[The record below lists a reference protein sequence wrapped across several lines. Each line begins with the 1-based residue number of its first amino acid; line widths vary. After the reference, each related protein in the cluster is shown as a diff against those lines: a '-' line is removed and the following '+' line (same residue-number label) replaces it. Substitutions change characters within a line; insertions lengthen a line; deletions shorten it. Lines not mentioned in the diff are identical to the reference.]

1 MASKKRD
8 PAYLKIERHLQ
19 SLILAGAGRS
29 EPLPP
34 EPELAE
40 KFKVSRMTARQAYQR
55 LANAGVIV
63 RRRGVG
69 SFVTGHFLEELPVE
83 GVPDF
88 SGWINGTE
96 TDRRVEEYGVVLAPP
111 AIAKALGLSKGDK
124 VTRVQRVR
132 TINGVPSLDL
142 RYMPA
147 SVHDRISFQEIE
159 HESILT
165 LLKNN
170 GFSIASGQVEI
181 DAHRANRDEASKL
194 HIEPGDPVLE
204 RRLLYRD
211 ENGRGV
217 LVGTSRYP
225 GGKAY
230 TFRFQFQADIG
241 AQNDT
246 PQPDTKHTA
255 ETKAK
260 RLKR

>member
-1 MASKKRD
+1 MTSKKHP
-8 PAYLKIERHLQ
+8 PAYLRIEQYLQ
-19 SLILAGAGRS
+19 SIILEGAGRS

-88 SGWINGTE
+88 SAWVDAAE
-96 TDRRVEEYGVVLAPP
+96 TGRRVEGYGLVPAP
-111 AIAKALGLSKGDK
+111 ADMARIMGIRKGAK
-124 VTRVQRVR
+124 VTRLQRVR
-132 TINGVPSLDL
+132 TINGIPSLDL
-142 RYMPA
+142 RYLPA
-147 SVHDRISFQEIE
+147 SL
-159 HESILT
+159 HERVSLHEFEQQSILA
-165 LLKNN
+165 LLKDH
-170 GFSIASGQVEI
+170 GYGIVSGQVEI
-181 DAHRANRDEASKL
+181 DAHRASEEEAQRL
-194 HIEPGDPVLE
+194 HIATGDPVLE

-211 ENGRGV
+211 DSGKGV

-230 TFRFQFQADIG
+230 TFRFQFQTEKT
-241 AQNDT
+241 QT
-246 PQPDTKHTA
+246 P
-255 ETKAK
+255 AK
-260 RLKR
+260 PRSASR